1 MPQVLVLGAVTKDGL
16 RSVIKHKVASQY
28 LALGI
33 LKQAELEPSPPCILI
48 AEGDRI
54 LLCSDGVTEATN
66 SSGEAFGSVRYE
78 QAATEIQNSF
88 QAVATALGIF
98 CGEQP
103 FNDDVSLVEIQC
115 MPGLLASGA
124 L

>member
-1 MPQVLVLGAVTKDGL
+1 M
-16 RSVIKHKVASQY
+16 
-28 LALGI
+28 
-33 LKQAELEPSPPCILI
+33 
-48 AEGDRI
+48 
-54 LLCSDGVTEATN
+54 TEATN
-66 SSGEAFGSVRYE
+66 FSGEAFGSVRYE
-78 QAATEIQNSF
+78 QAATATQHSF
-88 QAVATALGIF
+88 QAVETALVDF